1 MIRKALIA
9 LLVLLGGLGLVLAV
23 GTLGK
28 SSRQVT
34 VPALAPL
41 AVDGAAAAAS
51 LAAAVQARTISGLL
65 DPAGT
70 AAAFDALQAHLQ
82 ATYPRFHAVARRE
95 VVGGHS
101 LLYTWAGS
109 DAAAP
114 AVVLMA
120 HQDVVPVAPGTEGL
134 WQKPPFSGVIEN
146 GFVWGRGAWDNKGN
160 LISQFE
166 ALERLAAAGFQPRR
180 TVLMVAGHDE
190 ELGGQQGALA
200 IVALLKQRGTKID
213 FVIDEG
219 LLIAD
224 GMLPGLQPPAA
235 LVGVAEKGFVSVKLS
250 VMGTPGH
257 SSMPPASG
265 QQAIAVLSAALAKVD
280 AQPLPGGITGVARQ
294 LFDAVAPE
302 MTGFNRVALSNLWLT
317 GPLVERMLSKG
328 ASTNALMRTTTALTI
343 VSSGNK
349 ENVIPGRADAIVNF
363 RLLPG
368 DTPDTVLAHLK
379 RVIGDD
385 RVQMAI
391 SGEPSLPSQVSS
403 TDSEGYRHIERTL
416 REVFPDAIV
425 APGLMVGGTDARHFD
440 GFAGQVF
447 RFSPVRAKPADLS
460 RFHGTDE
467 RLSIDNLVEM
477 IRFYHRLVDQ
487 AAR

>member
-328 ASTNALMRTTTALTI
+328 ASTNALMRTTTAL
-343 VSSGNK
+343 
-349 ENVIPGRADAIVNF
+349 
-363 RLLPG
+363 
-368 DTPDTVLAHLK
+368 
-379 RVIGDD
+379 
-385 RVQMAI
+385 
-391 SGEPSLPSQVSS
+391 
-403 TDSEGYRHIERTL
+403 
-416 REVFPDAIV
+416 
-425 APGLMVGGTDARHFD
+425 
-440 GFAGQVF
+440 
-447 RFSPVRAKPADLS
+447 
-460 RFHGTDE
+460 
-467 RLSIDNLVEM
+467 
-477 IRFYHRLVDQ
+477 
-487 AAR
+487 